1 LINSIK
7 NNRVAVVFATMNRH
21 LTAVQC
27 VKALAAQ
34 THPPAIVVVAD
45 NHSDDDTAGI
55 LEALTGLPFVLHV
68 MRLGENRGNAGGI
81 EAAMDFAFHQNGA
94 DAVWI
99 LDDDSFPRPTA
110 LQALLDGYDPQ
121 IVRHPLQFNQATS
134 QLTWP
139 VILRLYDG
147 RRSLVWRESE
157 MGNNALLESEA
168 AWTGALISREIFQ
181 KVGPVKGDLF
191 IRGEDEEYPWR
202 IAKAGFR
209 FQLVRDAVLDH
220 VGPKNMIHWQ
230 AIDKNFVVERA
241 LSDWKLYYK
250 IRNMVWLKK
259 QQFRAPKA
267 ISMALAYAIAI
278 AWVDSPRRLPLV
290 FNAALDGWRGKLGKW
305 QHHPA

>member
-1 LINSIK
+1 
-7 NNRVAVVFATMNRH
+7 MNRH

-34 THPPAIVVVAD
+34 TNPPAIVVVAD
-45 NHSDDDTAGI
+45 NRSNDDTAGI
-55 LEALTGLPFVLHV
+55 LETLTELPFALHV
-68 MRLGENRGNAGGI
+68 LRLDENLGNAGGI
-81 EAAMDFAFHQNGA
+81 EAAMDLAFKEGA

-99 LDDDSFPRPTA
+99 LDDDSFPRSTA
-110 LQALLDGYDPQ
+110 LQLLLEGYDPQ
-121 IVRHPLQFNQATS
+121 VVRHPLQFNPETS

-139 VILRLYDG
+139 VILHLPG
-147 RRSLVWRESE
+147 GKRSLVWRECE
-157 MGNNALLESEA
+157 MGDHELLESEA
-168 AWTGALISREIFQ
+168 AWTGALISREIFD

-209 FQLVRDAVLDH
+209 FELVRNAVLDH

-230 AIDKNFVVERA
+230 AIDKNFVVERD

-259 QQFRAPKA
+259 QQFGAPKA
-267 ISMALAYAIAI
+267 ISMALAYALAV
-278 AWVDSPRRLPLV
+278 AWVDSQRRLPLV
-290 FNAALDGWRGKLGKW
+290 FQAALDGWRDRLGKW